1 MTRPHPHFGSSHFCV
16 SLVIQPPEGVLTQLA
31 PGTLRACWGQPDT
44 GVAGVNH
51 RLQSS
56 QIMWVL
62 AVAQQ
67 RGDKPLS
74 GDCCVV

>member
-1 MTRPHPHFGSSHFCV
+1 MPAGLTRPHPHFGSSHFCV
-16 SLVIQPPEGVLTQLA
+16 SLVIQPPEGVQTQLA

-67 RGDKPLS
+67 RGDKPP
-74 GDCCVV
+74 